1 MLHPQCEPIVPAG
14 GEVADFDFV
23 VAGRLPLTPQ
33 QQTLLRTETL
43 LVDVADGES
52 QNKGPYQTQDDLAVA
67 IDDVLGTGIGKLDPP
82 ASDEVE
88 RFVDVLKLLHP
99 QLGSGGIA
107 AEGLVTEDLKEVDEY
122 DLGGVSDWMR
132 GEAVSG
138 GPGGVARTPSERSMI
153 RSLICTS
160 RILSLLFSLQWCR
173 Q

>member
-1 MLHPQCEPIVPAG
+1 MRSGRWISSKAQLCNVSPVLACRMLHPQCKSIVPAG
-14 GEVADFDFV
+14 GEVANFDFI

-52 QNKGPYQTQDDLAVA
+52 QNEGPYQTQDDLAVT

-88 RFVDVLKLLHP
+88 RLVDVLKLLHP

-107 AEGLVTEDLKEVDEY
+107 AEGLVTENLKEVYEY
-122 DLGGVSDWMR
+122 DLR
-132 GEAVSG
+132 G
-138 GPGGVARTPSERSMI
+138 
-153 RSLICTS
+153 
-160 RILSLLFSLQWCR
+160 R

>member
-1 MLHPQCEPIVPAG
+1 VDIEQGTECKSIVPAG
-14 GEVADFDFV
+14 GEVANFDFI

-52 QNKGPYQTQDDLAVA
+52 QNEGPYQTQDDLAVT

-88 RFVDVLKLLHP
+88 RLVDVLKLLHP

-107 AEGLVTEDLKEVDEY
+107 AEGLVTENLKEVYEY
-122 DLGGVSDWMR
+122 DTVREVYDQVVNLYFADLELAVQPAVVS
-132 GEAVSG
+132 S
-138 GPGGVARTPSERSMI
+138 VA
-153 RSLICTS
+153 
-160 RILSLLFSLQWCR
+160 
-173 Q
+173 